1 MRLPPLLVMR
11 ADPCRTQQLY
21 REIRVHPLVVIDEGI
36 RLLLL
41 VFHLVLQGS
50 GVEVPGCLSRV
61 HGFTDL
67 AGVLVRHIIF
77 VTQSATSRLT
87 ARNAVSFTAIPF
99 RSWIGALQLSCQC
112 LATSLNHLEADPRFL
127 LSLRDL
133 SQPPCQLSSRCGW
146 DNDRSCESSTAG
158 PSLLFLLLLCFPLR
172 LFVPV
177 GPIKGSHSVK

>member
-1 MRLPPLLVMR
+1 MRLPPLLVVR

-50 GVEVPGCLSRV
+50 GVEVPRCLSRV
-61 HGFTDL
+61 HGLTDL

-87 ARNAVSFTAIPF
+87 ARNAVSFTEIPF
-99 RSWIGALQLSCQC
+99 CSRIGSLQLPCQC

-127 LSLRDL
+127 LSLCDL
-133 SQPPCQLSSRCGW
+133 SQSPCRLSSMCSW
-146 DNDRSCESSTAG
+146 DNDRSCASSTAG
-158 PSLLFLLLLCFPLR
+158 QSQLFPLFLYCFLFFSAFLL
-172 LFVPV
+172 
-177 GPIKGSHSVK
+177 S